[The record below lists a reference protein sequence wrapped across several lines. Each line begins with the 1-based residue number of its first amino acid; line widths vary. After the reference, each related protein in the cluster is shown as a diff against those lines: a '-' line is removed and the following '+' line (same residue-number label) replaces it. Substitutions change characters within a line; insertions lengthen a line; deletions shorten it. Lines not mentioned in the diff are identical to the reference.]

1 MLIQRKSS
9 NAGETS
15 YGCLVAL
22 VILLGFGIALFA
34 LIISPLPNSSEKS
47 DLPFRADSDDSA
59 IQFFLAHQEAFEQLR
74 QLIETKTQ
82 LAYYNHKRDDVIPK
96 NALPNED
103 LDRLAIR
110 QLMTNLGLSAL
121 NGPASDWG
129 LRMIFQSE
137 GMVMSSSTKSFY
149 FSHQTPPRLV
159 PSIENFV
166 LDAPESEGVY
176 KNIAPNWYLKLDWG
190 G

>member
-1 MLIQRKSS
+1 MLIQRKTS
-9 NAGETS
+9 NAGEINH
-15 YGCLVAL
+15 GCLVAL
-22 VILLGFGIALFA
+22 VMLLGLGVALFA
-34 LIISPLPNSSEKS
+34 LLIFPLPSSSEKS
-47 DLPFRADSDDSA
+47 DLPFRADSDDSS

-74 QLIETKTQ
+74 HLIEAKKH
-82 LAYYNHKRDDVIPK
+82 LEYYDLKRDEVIPK
-96 NALPNED
+96 NAVPNED

-176 KNIAPNWYLKLDWG
+176 RKIVPNWYLKLDWG